1 MTVLLVRHGSAG
13 ERADWSDDDR
23 LRPLDARGRAQ
34 ADGLVTQLRGWA
46 PRRILT
52 SPYRR
57 CRETVAPLADELAL
71 GVEDAVELEEGSTA
85 DAVRRLLA
93 QIEEAVIVLC
103 THGDVVEDVLG
114 GQSEK
119 GSTWVLGR
127 DGGEF
132 RRIAYVPPPV

>member
-1 MTVLLVRHGSAG
+1 VTVLLVRHGSAG
-13 ERADWSDDDR
+13 ERANWNGDDR

-34 ADGLVTQLRGWA
+34 ADGLVAQLRGWT
-46 PRRILT
+46 PSRILT
-52 SPYRR
+52 SRYLR
-57 CRETVAPLADELAL
+57 CRETVAPLADVLGLAI
-71 GVEDAVELEEGSTA
+71 EDATELEEGSTA
-85 DAVRRLLA
+85 DDVRTLVA

-119 GSTWVLGR
+119 GSTWVLGL

-132 RRIAYVPPPV
+132 SRIAYVPPV